1 MHGDATFYF
10 SGVLLLVLKM
20 SIFHMMVK
28 LPRACQSHIWHSLID
43 QPSGH

>member
-28 LPRACQSHIWHSLID
+28 LLRACQSHSLID

>member
-28 LPRACQSHIWHSLID
+28 LLRAYQSHIWHSLID